1 MRKVVSVSIEEA
13 ISETR
18 ADDDAKRTVAD
29 EDKRVIGAEAQL
41 PMLGIEVHDE
51 ARANEARDVGEP
63 VPADAQRADAEKDR
77 VDGMIQL
84 V

>member
-1 MRKVVSVSIEEA
+1 MKPA
-13 ISETR
+13 
-18 ADDDAKRTVAD
+18 
-29 EDKRVIGAEAQL
+29 
-41 PMLGIEVHDE
+41 
-51 ARANEARDVGEP
+51 DVGEP